1 MEDHPPI
8 YPRGRGR
15 WRRAAIDSQFLAI
28 VYCDQD
34 PRIAEKREALQA
46 NRIQ

>member
-15 WRRAAIDSQFLAI
+15 WRRAASILSS
-28 VYCDQD
+28 
-34 PRIAEKREALQA
+34 
-46 NRIQ
+46 